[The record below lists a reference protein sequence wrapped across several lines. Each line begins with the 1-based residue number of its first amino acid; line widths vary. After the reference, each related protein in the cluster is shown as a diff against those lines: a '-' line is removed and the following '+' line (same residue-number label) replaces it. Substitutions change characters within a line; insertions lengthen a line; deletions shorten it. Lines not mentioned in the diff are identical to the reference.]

1 MRAWRLSELGDP
13 WDVLSLQEVESPS
26 PGIGEARVQVSA
38 SDLNFADIL
47 QCQGQYQV
55 RLDPPFTPGMS
66 VAGTV
71 VEVGSDCE
79 LEVGDRVLGM
89 TASGWG
95 GYAEEALVRGHEM
108 RIVPSDVL
116 LQRAQRLRDRSRQG
130 AVTELPAEAMNNRPT
145 APPATPAPRPEPP
158 PPPARSFPLRPPET
172 PPLIDLPR

>member
-1 MRAWRLSELGDP
+1 M
-13 WDVLSLQEVESPS
+13 
-26 PGIGEARVQVSA
+26 SA

-71 VEVGSDCE
+71 VEVGPECD
-79 LEVGDRVLGM
+79 LQIGDRVLGM

-108 RIVPSDVL
+108 RIVPDNVS
-116 LQRAQRLRDRSRQG
+116 
-130 AVTELPAEAMNNRPT
+130 LPAAAAMNVIYGTGWTGRL
-145 APPATPAPRPEPP
+145 
-158 PPPARSFPLRPPET
+158 ARAMQPGEKSACFGGGWSWLRGSNGESSWMY
-172 PPLIDLPR
+172 RHRRRRWKRES